1 MELSPDPIYT
11 GRFVLRPFRRRD
23 SDALNEAVRSSIH
36 ELHEWLPWAHLAYGR
51 VEASNYIRESIKAWK
66 ETKAYDYA
74 IGNRTDDTGL
84 HLGNVSIWFVSRGF
98 RTGEIGYWVRTDRA
112 ARGIATEVSAR
123 LVQIGFEQLRM
134 HRIVLRIAVGNRASE
149 RVAEKL
155 GFVREGI
162 LREELK
168 VRGSWMDHTVYSMLD
183 HEYDR
188 QRSHIADLVA
198 AAHLTVED
206 HPPGA

>member
-11 GRFVLRPFRRRD
+11 GRYVLRPFRRRD
-23 SDALNEAVRSSIH
+23 VDALNDAVRTSID

-51 VEASNYIRESIKAWK
+51 IEASHFIRESMKAWR
-66 ETKAYDYA
+66 ETRAYDYG
-74 IGNRTDDTGL
+74 IRERTGSSST

-98 RTGEIGYWVRTDRA
+98 RTGEIGYWVRSDHSSS
-112 ARGIATEVSAR
+112 GIATEVTAR
-123 LVQIGFEQLRM
+123 LVQVGFDELNM

-155 GFVREGI
+155 EFTREGI

-168 VRGSWMDHTVYSMLD
+168 VRGKWLDHTVYSMLD
-183 HEYDR
+183 HEFEKHR
-188 QRSHIADLVA
+188 ENLADLVSGVG
-198 AAHLTVED
+198 LTID
-206 HPPGA
+206 DT